1 MKPLWVMIAGPYRTG
16 TRTDLERAE
25 NLRLL
30 NQAAY
35 EVLRRGHVPIVGANL
50 ALPIIAAAGADRYE
64 EIMMPLSLAT
74 ADRCDAVLRVGG
86 ASEGADQEV
95 DRVRARGGAVY
106 RSLEELPAR
115 GPTREKG

>member
-16 TRTDLERAE
+16 ARTDSERAG
-25 NLRLL
+25 NLRVL

-50 ALPIIAAAGADRYE
+50 ALPIIEAAGAERYE

-86 ASEGADQEV
+86 VSQGADQEV
-95 DRVRARGGAVY
+95 ERVRTNGGLVY
-106 RSLEELPAR
+106 RSLEELPRQDAK
-115 GPTREKG
+115 P